1 MVRSVK
7 QQFYKGYYHTLRE
20 NGKPQPKLRR
30 PNPNATTAIR
40 PVTLS
45 TRMQTFKVFPP
56 CQKPGSFSFGN
67 AMDVLLN
74 AEQNNN

>member
-1 MVRSVK
+1 
-7 QQFYKGYYHTLRE
+7 
-20 NGKPQPKLRR
+20 
-30 PNPNATTAIR
+30 
-40 PVTLS
+40 
-45 TRMQTFKVFPP
+45 MQTFKVFPP